1 MDAAESRTEGTL
13 CSSCSV
19 PFDLGIRCGLG
30 GWEDGGDGGS
40 IGSMSRS
47 KMADEDEWLEKDDA
61 ISGKR
66 RERVWHGRTLMWVM
80 KVWRR
85 VNENRVL

>member
-30 GWEDGGDGGS
+30 GWEDGGDGGPMGS
-40 IGSMSRS
+40 ISRS
-47 KMADEDEWLEKDDA
+47 KMADEDE
-61 ISGKR
+61 
-66 RERVWHGRTLMWVM
+66 
-80 KVWRR
+80 
-85 VNENRVL
+85 